1 MSNVFERNKMK
12 VLVTGGTGMVG
23 KALKKILPDAT
34 YLSSMDCDLRDVRGV
49 SGLFFAH
56 KPDAVIHLA
65 ARVGGIKD
73 NSDFIYDYF
82 VQNLRINT
90 NVINACVELRIPKV
104 IALSSTCV
112 YPAVVESYPIKEEVL
127 HKGYPEKTNYGYA
140 FAKRMMQVQIEAA
153 RRQYGLNWSVVYPS
167 NLYGPHDTFD
177 LQKSHVI
184 PALMLKFHNAVKEGK
199 DIVELYGTGLPL
211 RQLTYVDDLAKM
223 LLRIL
228 NSDISGEFN
237 FANPRNYSIAEIA
250 QAVAKVTNYW
260 GSIHYNGKLDGIHR
274 KDVDISKI
282 SSVFALEP
290 FVDLDEGLRRTYD
303 WYLQQTLAKEGV

>member
-1 MSNVFERNKMK
+1 MNNVFERIKMK
-12 VLVTGGTGMVG
+12 VLVTGGSGMVG
-23 KALKKILPDAT
+23 HALQKLLPNAT

-49 SGLFFAH
+49 SGLFFSH

-73 NSDFIYDYF
+73 NSDFLYDYF
-82 VQNLRINT
+82 IQNLRINT
-90 NVINACVELRIPKV
+90 NVINACVELKIPKV

-112 YPAVVESYPIKEEVL
+112 YPAVVESYPIKEEFL
-127 HKGYPEKTNYGYA
+127 HRGYPEKTNYGYA
-140 FAKRMMQVQIEAA
+140 FAKRMMQVQMETAKH
-153 RRQYGLNWSVVYPS
+153 QHGLNWSILYPS
-167 NLYGPHDTFD
+167 NLYGPYDTFD

-199 DIVELYGTGLPL
+199 DTVELYGTGLPL
-211 RQLTYVDDLAKM
+211 RQVTYVDDLAKM

-228 NSDISGEFN
+228 NSNISGDFN

-250 QAVAKVTNYW
+250 QSIAKVTNYW
-260 GSIHYNGKLDGIHR
+260 GSIYYNGNLDGVYR

-282 SSVFALEP
+282 SSVFDLEP
-290 FVDLDEGLRRTYD
+290 FTNLDEGLRQTYD
-303 WYLQQTLAKEGV
+303 WYLQQTLVKESI